1 MIENADVIT
10 SLVSNVGFPIFM
22 VLLLVFAGYK
32 LFTTTFKNMGEEL
45 KNVKEVVENNNR
57 LIEKLLDRLD
67 IFWTNVEK
75 DMHNRSKDN
84 DD

>member
-45 KNVKEVVENNNR
+45 KTLKEVVENNNR
-57 LIEKLLDRLD
+57 LVEKLLDRLD
-67 IFWTNVEK
+67 IFWSNVEK
-75 DMHNRSKDN
+75 DMKRKGEDN
-84 DD
+84 D

>member
-32 LFTTTFKNMGEEL
+32 VFTSTFKNMGEEL
-45 KNVKEVVENNNR
+45 KTLKEVVENNNR
-57 LIEKLLDRLD
+57 LVEKLLDRLD
-67 IFWTNVEK
+67 IFWSNIEK
-75 DMHNRSKDN
+75 DIKNRSDKD
-84 DD
+84 D